1 MDSAPARTAA
11 PSPAPAPAARLPPQF
26 WQRAGV
32 RAGLAFSTL
41 AGRPIEAAGQR
52 MDPVMSALIR
62 FVRKLPQG
70 GAPASGGAA
79 STAGLHGLLAF
90 RKQYEAAPALTGL
103 HPDPQVPP
111 QPVPGLPGAREYMPL
126 AAPRATMLYFHG
138 GGFIIGSPATHDA
151 LCRRLARRAGVRVIN
166 AAYPLAPE
174 HPFPAAH
181 DAAAAAW
188 AWVRANRPGPYVL
201 AGDSAGANL
210 AASLSIGDLG
220 TVDPGAGD
228 LALGSAHGEGPALTA
243 LLYPVTDMLHQD
255 GLYPSIDL
263 FREGF
268 LLTAAALEECARLLL
283 KPGADRADPRLSPLR
298 ADLSR
303 AAPSVVMT
311 AGFDPLRDQGRAWV
325 TALQAAG
332 RPAWLLEEEGLVHGF
347 ADFAGVVP
355 AARRAVD
362 RLAAAVAERLDAG
375 AAPP

>member
-1 MDSAPARTAA
+1 MDSTPAQLSTPQSAPE
-11 PSPAPAPAARLPPQF
+11 PSARLPAQF
-26 WQRAGV
+26 WSRAGV
-32 RAGLAFSTL
+32 RAGLAFGAL
-41 AGRPIEAAGQR
+41 MGRPIEAAGQR
-52 MDPVMSALIR
+52 MDPTMSALIR

-70 GAPASGGAA
+70 GAPASGG
-79 STAGLHGLLAF
+79 GLHGLQAF
-90 RKQYEAAPALTGL
+90 RKQYEAAPGLTGL
-103 HPDPQVPP
+103 HPDPLVPP
-111 QPVPGLPGAREYMPL
+111 QPVAGLPGAREYLPL
-126 AAPRATMLYFHG
+126 TAPRATMLYFHG

-188 AWVRANRPGPYVL
+188 AWVRANRPGPYIL

-210 AASLSIGDLG
+210 AAGLGLGDG
-220 TVDPGAGD
+220 QGA
-228 LALGSAHGEGPALTA
+228 ALTV

-255 GLYPSIDL
+255 GLYPSIEL
-263 FREGF
+263 FREGY
-268 LLTAAALEECARLLL
+268 LLTAAGLEECARLLL
-283 KPGADRADPRLSPLR
+283 RPGADRADLRLSPQR

-303 AAPSVVMT
+303 AAPSLVMT

-325 TALQAAG
+325 TALQASG

-362 RLAAAVAERLDAG
+362 RLAAAVAERLDED
-375 AAPP
+375 AAHA

>member
-1 MDSAPARTAA
+1 MYPRMDSTPARLAE
-11 PSPAPAPAARLPPQF
+11 PQPAPKPAARLPAQF
-26 WQRAGV
+26 WHRAGV
-32 RAGLAFSTL
+32 RAGLAFGAL

-52 MDPVMSALIR
+52 MDPTMSALIR
-62 FVRKLPQG
+62 FIRKLPQG
-70 GAPASGGAA
+70 GAPASDG
-79 STAGLHGLLAF
+79 GLHGLLAF
-90 RKQYEAAPALTGL
+90 RKQYEAAPGLTGL
-103 HPDPQVPP
+103 HPDPLAPP
-111 QPVPGLPGAREYMPL
+111 QPVPGLPGAREYVP
-126 AAPRATMLYFHG
+126 AAEPRATMLFFHG

-166 AAYPLAPE
+166 APYPLAPE

-188 AWVRANRPGPYVL
+188 DWVRANRPGPYIL

-210 AASLSIGDLG
+210 AAGLG
-220 TVDPGAGD
+220 
-228 LALGSAHGEGPALTA
+228 LGSGPGERAALTA

-255 GLYPSIDL
+255 GLYPSIEL
-263 FREGF
+263 FREGY
-268 LLTAAALEECARLLL
+268 LLTASGLEDCARMLLP
-283 KPGADRADPRLSPLR
+283 PGADRADPRLSPLR
-298 ADLSR
+298 TDLSR
-303 AAPSVVMT
+303 AAPSLVMT

-362 RLAAAVAERLDAG
+362 RLAAAVAERLDEG
-375 AAPP
+375 AAQA